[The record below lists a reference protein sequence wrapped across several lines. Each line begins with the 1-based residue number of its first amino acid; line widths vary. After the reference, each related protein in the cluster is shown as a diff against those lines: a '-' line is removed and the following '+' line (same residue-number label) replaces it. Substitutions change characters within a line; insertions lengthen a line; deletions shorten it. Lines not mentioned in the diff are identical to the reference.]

1 MLFASLGSD
10 WLPGPS
16 RPNCDAGHFVQKV
29 RWWDFRVRQHKD
41 QGKNEEE
48 VPIVRRIDVG
58 KKLYAP
64 LSRRSRPWRAHK
76 ENSPP

>member
-1 MLFASLGSD
+1 
-10 WLPGPS
+10 
-16 RPNCDAGHFVQKV
+16 V
-29 RWWDFRVRQHKD
+29 RWWDSRVRQHKD